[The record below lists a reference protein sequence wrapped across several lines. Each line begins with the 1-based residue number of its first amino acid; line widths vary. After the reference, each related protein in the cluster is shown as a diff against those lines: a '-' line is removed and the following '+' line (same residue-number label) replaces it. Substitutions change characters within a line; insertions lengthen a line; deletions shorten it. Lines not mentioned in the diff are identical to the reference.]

1 MKKVFLALLVLS
13 SFSASAGADQTKRNT
28 IECAELGAQAELSIS
43 INPKSLTAKFNFG
56 EEISKTIKLKKLESD
71 GSIANY
77 LFKYNNTVYNLT
89 IVSELV
95 SQEIADAENDD
106 RNYSVLTYGKSG
118 FENSTAM
125 GCQLT
130 E

>member
-1 MKKVFLALLVLS
+1 MNS
-13 SFSASAGADQTKRNT
+13 
-28 IECAELGAQAELSIS
+28 
-43 INPKSLTAKFNFG
+43 G

-77 LFKYNNTVYNLT
+77 LFNYNNTVYNLT

-106 RNYSVLTYGKSG
+106 RNYSVLTYGKYG
-118 FENSTAM
+118 HENAIAM